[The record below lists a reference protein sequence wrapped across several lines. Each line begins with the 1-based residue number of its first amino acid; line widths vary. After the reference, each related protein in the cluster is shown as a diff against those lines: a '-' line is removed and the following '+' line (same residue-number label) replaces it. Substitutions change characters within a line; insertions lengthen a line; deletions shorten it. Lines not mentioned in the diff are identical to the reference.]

1 MASILKVDT
10 IQDQSGNNIINEN
23 ADTITIGAS
32 GDTVNIVGTLQNN
45 GNNAVGITMA
55 DQWRLTAN
63 TNSGV
68 NAYITT
74 NWERVDDTS
83 WSGIGTGLTESS
95 GLFSFAQTG
104 LYLISG
110 NFVIYVEAGD
120 AAAGVALETT
130 NNNSTFLTDAIGY
143 AGNEGSVAAYGM
155 ASFQQFFNVEDVTNY
170 KFKFVSS
177 SFSGTTVII
186 GNTTYSVSGFTV
198 TRLGDSV

>member
-1 MASILKVDT
+1 MTSILKVDQL
-10 IQDQSGNNIINEN
+10 QDSGGN
-23 ADTITIGAS
+23 AILTSDGAGSITTAS
-32 GDTVNIVGTLQNN
+32 GLNTAIT
-45 GNNAVGITMA
+45 NAGFATTNGITMA

-74 NWERVDDTS
+74 NWERADDPN

-120 AAAGVALETT
+120 AAAGVGVETT
-130 NNNSTFLTDAIGY
+130 NNNSSFSTDAIGY

-186 GNTTYSVSGFTV
+186 GNTTYSVSGFIV